1 MNASFLDSKRLDDCL
16 FSIQASIRGES
27 AEDDKRSS
35 DEKARRAEKVIQFL
49 KRRIQEREMMAAKA
63 ASGRTSPPRRRQ
75 QQQGVLGSLLAK
87 GVREL
92 SQRLGTG
99 YRHEFA
105 VTKLLRACC
114 STKNDEDKETK
125 EIRKSMMF
133 LDPRVDDEDESKRR
147 RSRVPFNCVVV
158 FVIGGGT

>member
-1 MNASFLDSKRLDDCL
+1 MKH
-16 FSIQASIRGES
+16 
-27 AEDDKRSS
+27 
-35 DEKARRAEKVIQFL
+35 
-49 KRRIQEREMMAAKA
+49 
-63 ASGRTSPPRRRQ
+63 TQ
-75 QQQGVLGSLLAK
+75 Q
-87 GVREL
+87 VREL

-114 STKNDEDKETK
+114 STRNDEDKETK

-147 RSRVPFNCVVV
+147 RSLVPFNCVVV
-158 FVIGGGT
+158 FVIGGGTTSEMLELRKWSNIDPLRSFSYGCTELTNAKGLLDQIVSL

>member
-35 DEKARRAEKVIQFL
+35 DEKARRAEKVIQYL

-63 ASGRTSPPRRRQ
+63 ADDRTSPPRRRQ
-75 QQQGVLGSLLAK
+75 HGVLGSLLAK